1 MPDKNVVPIRSGGKQ
16 LEVVARTASG
26 ERVTLSDCE
35 HALAAHQ
42 GFESDLIVS
51 DVAFNVSMRH
61 RGPMPKKPIGLFI
74 VVNDGGYPFLLGCAR
89 TSWGMEIRYNSYI
102 NALLENDLRAINE
115 VDVEEIDAAG
125 RRAYRVPLRHSFE

>member
-1 MPDKNVVPIRSGGKQ
+1 MPDQNVVPIRSGGKQ
-16 LEVVARTASG
+16 SELVARTASG

-35 HALAAHQ
+35 RALAAHQ

-61 RGPMPKKPIGLFI
+61 SGPMPKQPIGLFV
-74 VVNDGGYPFLLGCAR
+74 VVNDGSYPFLLGCAR
-89 TSWGMEIRYNSYI
+89 TSWGMEIRYNNYI
-102 NALLENDLRAINE
+102 NALLESDLRVINE

>member
-1 MPDKNVVPIRSGGKQ
+1 MTDQNVVPIRTGGKQ
-16 LEVVARTASG
+16 PGAAARTANG
-26 ERVTLSDCE
+26 EQVTLSDCE
-35 HALAAHQ
+35 HLLAVYQ

-51 DVAFNVSMRH
+51 DTAFNVAMRH
-61 RGPMPKKPIGLFI
+61 RSPMPEEPIGLFL

-102 NALLENDLRAINE
+102 NPLLEADLREIAE
-115 VDVEEIDAAG
+115 VAVEEIDAAG

>member
-1 MPDKNVVPIRSGGKQ
+1 MSDQNVVPIRTSGKQ
-16 LEVVARTASG
+16 PEVVARTANG

-35 HALAAHQ
+35 HLLAVHQ
-42 GFESDLIVS
+42 GFDSDLIVS
-51 DVAFNVSMRH
+51 DTAFNVAMRH
-61 RGPMPKKPIGLFI
+61 RGPMPEEPIGLFL

-89 TSWGMEIRYNSYI
+89 TSWGMEVRYNSYI
-102 NALLENDLRAINE
+102 NPLLEADIREIVG